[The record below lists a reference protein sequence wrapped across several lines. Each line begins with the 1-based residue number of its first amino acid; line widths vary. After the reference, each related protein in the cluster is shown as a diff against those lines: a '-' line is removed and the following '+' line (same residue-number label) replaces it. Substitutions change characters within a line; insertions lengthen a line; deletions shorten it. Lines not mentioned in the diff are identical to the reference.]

1 MKSGKIRG
9 AEKSVCKARFTN
21 GKIDL
26 LKMPYTMMV
35 SKFFLCKFT
44 FLPEIFFS
52 GKKTDTQKETLTCGK
67 KKNII
72 SLYSD
77 KYAWKCPNSARN
89 ASGSVIFRLCKGTKE
104 GVQLCERQRR

>member
-26 LKMPYTMMV
+26 VKVPYTMMI
-35 SKFFLCKFT
+35 SKLFLCKFT
-44 FLPEIFFS
+44 SLPEIFFS
-52 GKKTDTQKETLTCGK
+52 GKKADTQKETLTCGK

-77 KYAWKCPNSARN
+77 KYA
-89 ASGSVIFRLCKGTKE
+89 
-104 GVQLCERQRR
+104 